1 MHTPLREHLEGY
13 LAGALLPA
21 EQKVLETHLAGCS
34 GCRQELAALDGCARD
49 LRLLRP
55 PAGLDSAPAPG
66 FILRVMQRI
75 DEQRDVPFWALLLD
89 PGFGRRLVF
98 ACLMLLAVLGT
109 YVAAAADP
117 MDSPH
122 FPEAV
127 LAARPQTATPL
138 GPANRFGADLNRNR
152 TAVLVTLAADTD

>member
-21 EQKVLETHLAGCS
+21 EQKVMEAHLAGCS
-34 GCRQELAALDGCARD
+34 GCRKELAALEGSARD

-55 PAGLDSAPAPG
+55 ADEWGSEPAPG
-66 FILRVMQRI
+66 FFGRVMQRI
-75 DEQRDVPFWALLLD
+75 DEQRDVPFWTLLLD

-109 YVAAAADP
+109 YVAAADP
-117 MDSPH
+117 MESPH

-127 LAARPQTATPL
+127 LAARPHTATPL
-138 GPANRFGADLNRNR
+138 GPTTRFGADLNRNR